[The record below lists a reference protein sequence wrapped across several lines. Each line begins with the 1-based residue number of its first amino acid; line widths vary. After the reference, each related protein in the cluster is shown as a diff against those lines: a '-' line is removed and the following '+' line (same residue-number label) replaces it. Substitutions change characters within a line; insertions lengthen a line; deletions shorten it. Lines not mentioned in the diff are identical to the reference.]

1 MLFQYTHLPGVL
13 DGAVGSGS
21 VLKARMSRGLIGIFH
36 RNNPSVRTMALGV
49 ISASNI
55 NEYHEYILGVK
66 AARA

>member
-1 MLFQYTHLPGVL
+1 
-13 DGAVGSGS
+13 
-21 VLKARMSRGLIGIFH
+21 LIGIFH
-36 RNNPSVRTMALGV
+36 RNNPSVRSMALGV